1 MFYSR
6 GSRKVRIFKGGSHI
20 DYSAW
25 EFILNDTIDIDGDGI
40 FDYEDSDLTDG
51 PLGDSDGDGILN
63 KDEDLDGDGIPDGS
77 DNDNTDGPL
86 GDSDGDGILNKDED
100 LDGDGIPDGSDNDNT
115 DGPLGDSDGDGILNK
130 DEDLDG
136 DGIPDGSDNDN
147 TDGPLGDSD
156 GDGILN
162 KDEDLD
168 GDGIPDGSDND
179 NTDGPLGD
187 SDGDG
192 VLNKDDGF
200 PSDPNRASGIDTDG
214 DGIDDEFDSDN
225 TDGPLGDS
233 DGDGV
238 VNPNDPYPDAPNVFI
253 VNYPQDG
260 DITAS
265 TDLAGFSWSNPK
277 DVYVNNLVKSGYDIV
292 DGQYIRTLDRN
303 WQYNHD
309 NNGIY
314 LKTYFNTASE
324 AEAAG
329 SNVANWTL
337 AQSEAVNFLDN
348 FLDSPTLGQKYSS
361 IYLDNASGSP
371 SGNSLTLGAQMRWG
385 QGGYNFGLNYDQNPY
400 NSTTLLQSNTGNLY
414 RDYYSNGVLIS
425 PPKPDPL
432 VQAGFAAGVQFTC
445 YDLSNQAYPVFT
457 LYFRV
462 NFI

>member
-1 MFYSR
+1 MKKIRKVQADLPSSASEGSMFYSR
-6 GSRKVRIFKGGSHI
+6 SSRKVRIFKGGSYT

-25 EFILNDTIDIDGDGI
+25 EFILNDTIDVDGDGI

-86 GDSDGDGILNKDED
+86 GDSDGDGI
-100 LDGDGIPDGSDNDNT
+100 
-115 DGPLGDSDGDGILNK
+115 
-130 DEDLDG
+130 
-136 DGIPDGSDNDN
+136 
-147 TDGPLGDSD
+147 
-156 GDGILN
+156 
-162 KDEDLD
+162 
-168 GDGIPDGSDND
+168 
-179 NTDGPLGD
+179 
-187 SDGDG
+187 
-192 VLNKDDGF
+192 LNKDDGF

>member
-1 MFYSR
+1 MKKIRKVQADLPSSASEGSMFYSR
-6 GSRKVRIFKGGSHI
+6 SSRKVRVFKGGSYT

-25 EFILNDTIDIDGDGI
+25 EFILNDTIDVDGDGI

-51 PLGDSDGDGILN
+51 PLGDSDGDGVLN

-86 GDSDGDGILNKDED
+86 GDSDGDGI
-100 LDGDGIPDGSDNDNT
+100 
-115 DGPLGDSDGDGILNK
+115 
-130 DEDLDG
+130 
-136 DGIPDGSDNDN
+136 
-147 TDGPLGDSD
+147 
-156 GDGILN
+156 
-162 KDEDLD
+162 
-168 GDGIPDGSDND
+168 
-179 NTDGPLGD
+179 
-187 SDGDG
+187 
-192 VLNKDDGF
+192 LNKDDGF